1 MSSGSPPV
9 RRRLTAEA
17 RRAAILDSAR
27 AVFSARGY
35 HSASIDDIAGEAGV
49 SKALIYEH
57 FASKQELY
65 ANLLESHAAE
75 LSDRLAAAVAGVEG
89 SEPRLETGLD
99 AFFRFVEE
107 RREAWRILFREAADP
122 EVVAVLDR
130 VVAQVTALVATM
142 IAAEPGARNLRGG
155 RGGARRGHP
164 PARPDAGG
172 RDPIGGQLV
181 GGPPR
186 GPAGAP
192 GAVGDGVHLAGARS
206 PQPRG
211 APARRVSTRR

>member
-1 MSSGSPPV
+1 MTSGSPPV

-107 RREAWRILFREAADP
+107 RREAWRMLFREAADP
-122 EVVAVLDR
+122 DVVAVLDR
-130 VVAQVTALVATM
+130 VVAQVTALVAAM
-142 IAAEPGARNLRGG
+142 IAAEPGARTPVENE
-155 RGGARRGHP
+155 
-164 PARPDAGG
+164 DE
-172 RDPIGGQLV
+172 RDEGIRLLAQMLV
-181 GGPPR
+181 GAIQSVANWWADHREVPR
-186 GPAGAP
+186 ERLVQSAMEFTWLGLDRLSRGERRP
-192 GAVGDGVHLAGARS
+192 GG
-206 PQPRG
+206 
-211 APARRVSTRR
+211 

>member
-1 MSSGSPPV
+1 MSSGPPPV

-27 AVFSARGY
+27 AVFSAHGY
-35 HSASIDDIAGEAGV
+35 HSASIDDIAREAGV

-65 ANLLESHAAE
+65 ANLLESHASE
-75 LSDRLAAAVAGVEG
+75 LSDRLAAAVAGVDG
-89 SEPRLETGLD
+89 SEQRLETGLD

-130 VVAQVTALVATM
+130 VLAQVTTLVAAM
-142 IAAEPGARNLRGG
+142 IAAEPGVQTQGESESE
-155 RGGARRGHP
+155 
-164 PARPDAGG
+164 
-172 RDPIGGQLV
+172 RDEGIRLLAQMLV
-181 GGPPR
+181 GAIQSVANWWADHREVPR
-186 GPAGAP
+186 ERLVESAMEFTWLGLDRLSRGERRP
-192 GAVGDGVHLAGARS
+192 GLS
-206 PQPRG
+206 
-211 APARRVSTRR
+211 

>member
-35 HSASIDDIAGEAGV
+35 HSRLDRRHRRRGRGV
-49 SKALIYEH
+49 EGTIYEH

-107 RREAWRILFREAADP
+107 RRDAWRILFREAADP

-130 VVAQVTALVATM
+130 VVAEVTALVAAM
-142 IAAEPGARNLRGG
+142 IAAEPGARTLVR
-155 RGGARRGHP
+155 RRGASATRASACWP
-164 PARPDAGG
+164 RCWWAPSSRW
-172 RDPIGGQLV
+172 RT
-181 GGPPR
+181 GGPTTARSRASASCESAMEFTWLGFHRLSR
-186 GPAGAP
+186 GAHSP
-192 GAVGDGVHLAGARS
+192 GA
-206 PQPRG
+206 
-211 APARRVSTRR
+211 

>member
-107 RREAWRILFREAADP
+107 RRDAWRILFREAADP

-130 VVAQVTALVATM
+130 VVAQVTGLVAAM
-142 IAAEPGARNLRGG
+142 IAAEPGARTLVENEGE
-155 RGGARRGHP
+155 
-164 PARPDAGG
+164 PDEGIRLLA
-172 RDPIGGQLV
+172 QMLV
-181 GGPPR
+181 GAIQSVANWWADHREVPR
-186 GPAGAP
+186 ERLVQSAMEFTWLGLDRLSRGERRP
-192 GAVGDGVHLAGARS
+192 GA
-206 PQPRG
+206 
-211 APARRVSTRR
+211 

>member
-1 MSSGSPPV
+1 MTSGSPPV

-17 RRAAILDSAR
+17 RRATILDSAR
-27 AVFSARGY
+27 AVFSAHGY
-35 HSASIDDIAGEAGV
+35 HSASIDDIAREAGV

-65 ANLLESHAAE
+65 ANLLESHASE

-89 SEPRLETGLD
+89 SELRLETGLD

-130 VVAQVTALVATM
+130 VVAQVTTLVAAM
-142 IAAEPGARNLRGG
+142 IAAEPGVQTHGETERE
-155 RGGARRGHP
+155 
-164 PARPDAGG
+164 
-172 RDPIGGQLV
+172 RDEGIRLLAQMLV
-181 GGPPR
+181 GAIQSVANWWADHLEVPRERLVESAMEFTWLGLDRLSRGERRPGP
-186 GPAGAP
+186 
-192 GAVGDGVHLAGARS
+192 
-206 PQPRG
+206 
-211 APARRVSTRR
+211 

>member
-1 MSSGSPPV
+1 M
-9 RRRLTAEA
+9 
-17 RRAAILDSAR
+17 
-27 AVFSARGY
+27 
-35 HSASIDDIAGEAGV
+35 

-89 SEPRLETGLD
+89 SELRLETGLD

-130 VVAQVTALVATM
+130 VVAQVTALVAAM
-142 IAAEPGARNLRGG
+142 IAAEPGARNLVEDEGE
-155 RGGARRGHP
+155 
-164 PARPDAGG
+164 
-172 RDPIGGQLV
+172 RDEGIRLLAQMLV
-181 GGPPR
+181 GAIQSVANWWADHREVPR
-186 GPAGAP
+186 ERLVQSAMEFTWLGLDRLSRGERRP
-192 GAVGDGVHLAGARS
+192 VG
-206 PQPRG
+206 
-211 APARRVSTRR
+211 

>member
-142 IAAEPGARNLRGG
+142 IAAEPVAQNLVE
-155 RGGARRGHP
+155 
-164 PARPDAGG
+164 DEDD
-172 RDPIGGQLV
+172 RDEGIRLLAQMLV
-181 GGPPR
+181 GAIQSVANWWADHREVPR
-186 GPAGAP
+186 ERLVASAMEFTWLGLDRLSRGERRP
-192 GAVGDGVHLAGARS
+192 GA
-206 PQPRG
+206 
-211 APARRVSTRR
+211 

>member
-1 MSSGSPPV
+1 MTSGSPPV

-17 RRAAILDSAR
+17 RRAGILDSAR
-27 AVFSARGY
+27 AVFSAHGY
-35 HSASIDDIAGEAGV
+35 HSASIDDIAREAGV

-65 ANLLESHAAE
+65 ANLLESHASE

-89 SEPRLETGLD
+89 SELRLETGLD

-130 VVAQVTALVATM
+130 VVAQVTALVAAM
-142 IAAEPGARNLRGG
+142 IAAEPGVQTHGETERE
-155 RGGARRGHP
+155 
-164 PARPDAGG
+164 
-172 RDPIGGQLV
+172 RDEGIRLLAQMLV
-181 GGPPR
+181 GAIQSVANWWADHLEVPRERLVESAMEFTWLGLDRLSRGERRPGP
-186 GPAGAP
+186 
-192 GAVGDGVHLAGARS
+192 
-206 PQPRG
+206 
-211 APARRVSTRR
+211 